1 MHYQLRLAPIA
12 FTIAMDAGC
21 PPKHAATFNMT
32 WSYGQTDPT
41 FNDARNIVLHF
52 VDHPHYHY
60 GIHSR
65 DLGTYLESLH
75 SGRVVVTF
83 NIYRGP
89 RQSCGLKPVR
99 VGERTRWDSQFEYY
113 GYHSWV
119 DSGAVDND
127 HDPCQGAIQSQ

>member
-1 MHYQLRLAPIA
+1 MNHELRRALIGFA
-12 FTIAMDAGC
+12 IAMGAAC
-21 PPKHAATFNMT
+21 STKHAATYNMT
-32 WSYGQTDPT
+32 WSYGQADPT

-52 VDHPHYHY
+52 VNYPHYHY
-60 GIHSR
+60 GIRSR

-83 NIYRGP
+83 TIYRGP

-119 DSGAVDND
+119 DSGSVDND
-127 HDPCQGAIQSQ
+127 HDPCQGANQSH